1 MSQILIFLEKIKNHA
16 DLMSYGYFF
25 YSTVRSKKKCPSL
38 IFEYLQKLQE
48 LALDIYGAFTQTLEV
63 FADIILMVEISILV
77 EISTINPQLKGSKS
91 AGK

>member
-1 MSQILIFLEKIKNHA
+1 MISVDTFEIFLVA
-16 DLMSYGYFF
+16 
-25 YSTVRSKKKCPSL
+25 TVRSIKKCPSL

-63 FADIILMVEISILV
+63 FADIIFMVEISILV
-77 EISTINPQLKGSKS
+77 EISTINSQLKGSKS

>member
-1 MSQILIFLEKIKNHA
+1 M
-16 DLMSYGYFF
+16 
-25 YSTVRSKKKCPSL
+25 RSKKKCPSL

-63 FADIILMVEISILV
+63 FADIIFMVEISILV
-77 EISTINPQLKGSKS
+77 EISTTNPQLKGSKS